1 MRLQGRVALVTGAGR
16 GIGRAIALRLGE
28 EGADVAVN
36 YCRSKDAAE
45 QVACKIREMGRR
57 ATAVQGD
64 VSDPESVESMVGAVT
79 GEFGRIDILVNNA
92 GVLRRQ
98 PFLDMA
104 LEDWDWTLG
113 TNLRGTFVVSQCVAR
128 VMKDQGKGNIVN
140 VASIFARN
148 ASPGATA
155 YAVSKAAVSM
165 LTKQMA
171 VELAQYGLR
180 VNEIDPGLTETDLN
194 RKDIARPE
202 FLEPRLARIPLR
214 RIGQPEDLAGAVTFL
229 ASDDAAMITG
239 ASIFIDGGA
248 TIW

>member
-1 MRLQGRVALVTGAGR
+1 MRLQGKVALVTGAGR
-16 GIGRAIALRLGE
+16 GIGKAIALRLGG

-36 YCRSKDAAE
+36 YSRSREAAE
-45 QVACKIREMGRR
+45 QVVREIRQKGRE
-57 ATAVQGD
+57 AIAVQAD
-64 VSDPESVESMVGAVT
+64 VSDPASVKSMVDAVMD
-79 GEFGRIDILVNNA
+79 EFGRIDVLVNNA

-98 PFLDMA
+98 TFLDMA

-113 TNLRGTFVVSQCVAR
+113 TNLRGTFIVSQCVAR
-128 VMKDQGKGNIVN
+128 VMKDRGTGNIIN
-140 VASIFARN
+140 VASMFARN

-171 VELAQYGLR
+171 VELGQYGIR
-180 VNEIDPGLTETDLN
+180 VNEINPGLTETDLN

-202 FLEPRLARIPLR
+202 FREPRLARIPLR
-214 RIGQPEDLAGAVTFL
+214 RIGQPEDLAGAVAFL